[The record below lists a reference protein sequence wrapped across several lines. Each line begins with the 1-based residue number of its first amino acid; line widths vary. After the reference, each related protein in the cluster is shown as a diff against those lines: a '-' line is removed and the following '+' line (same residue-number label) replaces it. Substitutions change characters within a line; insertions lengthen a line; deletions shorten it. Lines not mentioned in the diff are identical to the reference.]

1 MHPSILL
8 AGNLKSPVLIWLTC
22 WWLLTHAIWITL
34 SSYFVLEN
42 VILRTLAVVFKKKKK
57 LFESKDDFTCFQHER
72 NVKNAVNSTG
82 KYMAFVKKLW
92 KFSGFADRSIVVVQ
106 YNQYK
111 GVVNFSDQ
119 QKWAISSVTTQ
130 WSLVPSW
137 PFMLTCSSPSASK
150 TEQRW
155 NTALQVVSCNTW

>member
-1 MHPSILL
+1 MAFDPC
-8 AGNLKSPVLIWLTC
+8 PVWR
-22 WWLLTHAIWITL
+22 ITL
-34 SSYFVLEN
+34 SSCYVLEN
-42 VILRTLAVVFKKKKK
+42 IILRTLAFVFFKKKK
-57 LFESKDDFTCFQHER
+57 LLIENKDDFTCFQHER
-72 NVKNAVNSTG
+72 NVKNTVNSTG

-92 KFSGFADRSIVVVQ
+92 KFSGVADRSIVFVQ

-119 QKWAISSVTTQ
+119 QKWAISSVTTR